1 MARVVR
7 TVTIQVGWLALALV
21 LVAVALLV
29 LLVRRPVAPA
39 PAPGIDPARVR
50 VACAQYAGLDLSGW
64 ASICADAGYQERAWT
79 TATPGAAWWP
89 RVLRTTGTLTT
100 VVQPED
106 LDR

>member
-1 MARVVR
+1 MRTTR
-7 TVTIQVGWLALALV
+7 TVTIQVGWVALALV

-39 PAPGIDPARVR
+39 PPPGIDPARVR
-50 VACAQYAGLDLSGW
+50 VACQQYAALDLSGW
-64 ASICADAGYQERAWT
+64 AGICADAGYQERAVYVQPT
-79 TATPGAAWWP
+79 GVPPYWP
-89 RVLRTTGTLTT
+89 RVVRTVDGVTG